1 MPSEAEIEAEKRAAA
16 VRAAALIEDRMLLG
30 VGSGSTVAY
39 FIQELGKLVAGGMR
53 LRCVS
58 SSERSAARLKA
69 AGVEVLDHHE
79 DRLQLCVD
87 GADEVGPGLALIKG
101 GGGALLREK
110 LVALA
115 AERFVVIADATKVVP
130 ALGHHALPVEVV
142 RFLWADTARRLSAV
156 GLTWELRGGEAAP
169 FVTDEGHYILDTHVG
184 GDGLI
189 HDPHTLAREVS
200 QVVGVV
206 EHGLFLDLARACLVG
221 EADGVRVLGEL

>member
-1 MPSEAEIEAEKRAAA
+1 MPSEAEIEAQKRAAA
-16 VRAAALIEDRMLLG
+16 ARAAALIEDRMLLG

-39 FIQELGKLVAGGMR
+39 FIEELGKLVARGMR

-58 SSERSAARLKA
+58 SSERSAAQLSA
-69 AGVEVLDHHE
+69 AGVEVLDHH
-79 DRLQLCVD
+79 DARLQLCVD

-115 AERFVVIADATKVVP
+115 AERFVVIADETKLVP

-142 RFLWADTARRLSAV
+142 RFLWSDTARRLSAV

-189 HDPHTLAREVS
+189 REPAALAREVS

-206 EHGLFLDLARACLVG
+206 EHGLFLDMAGACLVAK
-221 EADGVRVLGEL
+221 ADGVQVLGEL